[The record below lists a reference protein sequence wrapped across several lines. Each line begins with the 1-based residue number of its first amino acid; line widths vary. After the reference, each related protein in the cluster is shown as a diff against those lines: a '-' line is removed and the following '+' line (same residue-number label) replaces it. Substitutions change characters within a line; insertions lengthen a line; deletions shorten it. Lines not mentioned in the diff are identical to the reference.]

1 VVVGGRSPVHASPD
15 SGRKPDTKPFSP
27 PSSATRRELL
37 PAVGSIVAAID
48 RETVA
53 ENGWTFVMLSP
64 AQNRAVVNWLLEHS
78 SRPQKAISLWSLLFE
93 HLRRDTGEIMLTR
106 EQMAEQ
112 IVEEP
117 KHVSTIMTELES
129 IGAIDRRREKVP
141 GMRGP
146 GVARYFM
153 NPNVATH
160 LTGKLRDKVQ
170 AEASPVKPDP
180 RPKRRQPK
188 LVPVE

>member
-1 VVVGGRSPVHASPD
+1 MAAALHRLRS
-15 SGRKPDTKPFSP
+15 KPE
-27 PSSATRRELL
+27 RLREEQAAALRQL
-37 PAVGSIVAAID
+37 VLAFPGLPEPAVGSIVAAID

-78 SRPQKAISLWSLLFE
+78 SRPQKAVSLWSLLFE
-93 HLRRDTGEIMLTR
+93 HLRRDTGEIMLSR

-112 IVEEP
+112 IGEAP
-117 KHVSTIMTELES
+117 GDVSRIMGELEQ
-129 IGAIDRRREKVP
+129 IGAISRRREKVS

-146 GVARYFM
+146 GMVRYFM

-160 LTGKLRDKVQ
+160 LGGKARERAQ
-170 AEASPVKPDP
+170 AEASPLKLAPREGRK
-180 RPKRRQPK
+180 RPK
-188 LVPVE
+188 LAPVE

>member
-1 VVVGGRSPVHASPD
+1 MAAVLRRLRTTPGRL
-15 SGRKPDTKPFSP
+15 
-27 PSSATRRELL
+27 REEQAAALRQMIL
-37 PAVGSIVAAID
+37 AVPGLPEPAVGSIVAAID

>member
-1 VVVGGRSPVHASPD
+1 MAARLH
-15 SGRKPDTKPFSP
+15 RLRTKPE
-27 PSSATRRELL
+27 RLREEQAAALRQL
-37 PAVGSIVAAID
+37 VLAFPGLPEPAVGSIVAAID

-64 AQNRAVVNWLLEHS
+64 AQNRAVINWLLENS
-78 SRPQKAISLWSLLFE
+78 SRPQKAVSLWSLLFE
-93 HLRRDTGEIMLTR
+93 HLRRDTGEIALTR

-112 IVEEP
+112 IGERADN
-117 KHVSTIMTELES
+117 VSLIMTELES
-129 IGAIDRRREKVP
+129 IGAISRRREKVA

-146 GVARYFM
+146 GVVRYFM

-160 LTGKLRDKVQ
+160 LGGKARDHAQ
-170 AEASPVKPDP
+170 AKTPPLKPVPKP
-180 RPKRRQPK
+180 PKSSKPK